1 MTSYRLSTKSSQLHR
16 TNLEIN
22 WLPWGMDAFAKAQEE
37 NKPVLLSISAAW
49 CHWCHVMDE
58 TTYADPDVAEFI
70 NQGFVAIRA
79 DSEHRPDINS
89 RYNVGGWPTTAFLTG
104 HGGLIGGAT
113 YLPPD
118 QLLAMMAELAS
129 AYRDQKSQL
138 YDQAR
143 QLLHQ
148 RRDRARRPAAGP
160 DVEDALVDRVAR
172 VVTAAYDAMHG
183 GFGTSPKF
191 PNLSVVQFL
200 LHLCRTSG
208 EEFYRVMLEKTLD
221 GMAHGALFDREEGGF
236 FRHSAEADW
245 SEPQLEK
252 LLEDNVGLAGVYL
265 DAYLL
270 LDRDDYRRV
279 ACQTIEYLTG
289 HLYSE
294 AVPGFHGSQGAHSEY
309 FILPLAA
316 RHGQAPPPV
325 DTSCYTGSNARA
337 VCLLLDASWK
347 LNLPALGQIALGV
360 LAPMA
365 TMVRQGRLSHVYSQ
379 AGPGPDPAFPADW
392 AGMLEAL
399 LAAYHHTGRE
409 DYLEEAKSAAA
420 GLVDRFFD
428 HDKGGF
434 FDIEEDPAAIGY
446 LQVREKPLP
455 ENVAA
460 ALALLEL
467 YQATRNE
474 DYRQVAEATLS
485 AFVETYREYGE
496 FSAAYGLAVHYLLN
510 SPVEITIEGSTQDQG
525 SKAMLRAAVRLPYP
539 NLEIRPVLAEDPDM
553 PVQAQVCLGTV
564 RLPPVS
570 DPEALTAT
578 VESAL
583 TAQEGPFQNIL
594 DLIPG
599 T

>member
-1 MTSYRLSTKSSQLHR
+1 MTSYRLSPKASQLQG

-58 TTYADPDVAEFI
+58 TTYPDPDVAAFI
-70 NQGFVAIRA
+70 NHGFVAIRA
-79 DSEHRPDINS
+79 DSDHRPDINS

-118 QLLAMMAELAS
+118 QLLAMLTELAS
-129 AYRDQKSQL
+129 AYRDQKTQL

-148 RRDRARRPAAGP
+148 RRDQARRPVAGP
-160 DVEDALVDRVAR
+160 NVEDALVDRVAR
-172 VVTAAYDAMHG
+172 VVTGAYDAMHG

-191 PNLSVVQFL
+191 PNASVVQFL
-200 LHLCRTSG
+200 LHIFRTSG
-208 EEFYRVMLEKTLD
+208 QEFYRVMLEKTLD
-221 GMAHGALFDREEGGF
+221 GMAEGPLFDREEGGF

-289 HLYSE
+289 HLYSD
-294 AVPGFHGSQGAHSEY
+294 AVPGFRGSQGAHSEY
-309 FILPLAA
+309 FKLPLAA
-316 RHGQAPPPV
+316 RRGQGPPPV
-325 DTSCYTGSNARA
+325 DTSCYTSSNARA
-337 VCLLLDASWK
+337 VSLLLDASWK
-347 LNLPALGQIALGV
+347 LERPGLGQIALGV

-365 TMVRQGRLSHVYSQ
+365 TMVRQGRLSHVYSA
-379 AGPGPDPAFPADW
+379 AGPSPDPAFLADW
-392 AGMLEAL
+392 AGLLDAL
-399 LAAYHHTGRE
+399 LAAYHHAGRD
-409 DYLEEAKSAAA
+409 DYLEGAKEVAT

-428 HDKGGF
+428 QDQGGF
-434 FDIEEDPAAIGY
+434 FDIEEDPAAIGH

-455 ENVAA
+455 DNVAA
-460 ALALLEL
+460 ALALLKL
-467 YQATRNE
+467 YQTTRNG
-474 DYRQVAEATLS
+474 DYRQVAEAALS

-496 FSAAYGLAVHYLLN
+496 FSAVYGKAVHHLRNL
-510 SPVEITIEGSTQDQG
+510 PVEITIEGSTQGQG
-525 SKAMLRAAVRLPYP
+525 TVAMLRAAVRLPYP
-539 NLEIRPVLAEDPDM
+539 NLEVRPVLTEDPDT
-553 PVQAQVCLGTV
+553 PVQAQVCLETV
-564 RLPPVS
+564 CLPPVS
-570 DPEALTAT
+570 DPEDLAAVL
-578 VESAL
+578 ESAL
-583 TAQEGPFQNIL
+583 TAQESPFQNIL

-599 T
+599 P